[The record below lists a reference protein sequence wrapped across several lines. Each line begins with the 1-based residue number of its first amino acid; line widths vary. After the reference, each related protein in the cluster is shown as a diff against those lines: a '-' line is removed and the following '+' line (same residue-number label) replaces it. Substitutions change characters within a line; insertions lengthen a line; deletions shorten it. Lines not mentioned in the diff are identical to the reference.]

1 MVFIRNGKDRP
12 NVGYD
17 IGAFQDVYKG
27 RVKIPDHDYLIWCT
41 DDVIPMSKTFI
52 YDFVDSFGKRA
63 GVVCM
68 QVSDEIAKH
77 IRTTGFCIK
86 KEVVKRLVFP
96 KEIKTKEHCY
106 LFEHRGR
113 NTLLQQLIRMRL
125 NYSQVAPLDNSP
137 LYDMNYWDRNEE
149 ARKHKAEKDRMNEH
163 FKVFGD
169 VQNP

>member
-1 MVFIRNGKDRP
+1 
-12 NVGYD
+12 
-17 IGAFQDVYKG
+17 
-27 RVKIPDHDYLIWCT
+27 
-41 DDVIPMSKTFI
+41 
-52 YDFVDSFGKRA
+52 
-63 GVVCM
+63 M

-96 KEIKTKEHCY
+96 KDPIITKEHCY